1 MQEELFL
8 AFSGYFFLTWPSSLC
23 IASVTLPMGQS
34 LWWAPSSFIRTMSP
48 SVKFRLDDD
57 HFLLGYMFC
66 KYSCLHQSQS
76 WSVRYCAHLQRQQAY
91 RSVPTKTPGGMPA
104 GSAFIVKSM
113 EGKSGC
119 SLAMLVGTKA
129 MVRALTITV
138 TSAIRVMRS
147 LWGSWALPSSANM
160 ASSRWWIVPI
170 CRSHAPP
177 KCEACW
183 PCIDL
188 RTAL

>member
-1 MQEELFL
+1 
-8 AFSGYFFLTWPSSLC
+8 
-23 IASVTLPMGQS
+23 MGQS
-34 LWWAPSSFIRTMSP
+34 LWWAPSSFIRTMFP

-119 SLAMLVGTKA
+119 GLAMLVGTKA
-129 MVRALTITV
+129 MVRALYVVDCPYLPFPCSSKVWGVLAMHWSKNSPLSFLQTMYLFNSLATV
-138 TSAIRVMRS
+138 
-147 LWGSWALPSSANM
+147 LWLRWASGRLVELPYVWSDILGGGLDYSSDVLPN
-160 ASSRWWIVPI
+160 
-170 CRSHAPP
+170 
-177 KCEACW
+177 
-183 PCIDL
+183 
-188 RTAL
+188 